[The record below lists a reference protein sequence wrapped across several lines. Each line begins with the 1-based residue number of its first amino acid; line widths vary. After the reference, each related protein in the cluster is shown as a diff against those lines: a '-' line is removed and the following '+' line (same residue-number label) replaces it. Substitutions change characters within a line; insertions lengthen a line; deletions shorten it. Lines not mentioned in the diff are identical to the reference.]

1 MTRKKLVSVYSLS
14 IALLLA
20 NSSVSFGQKAK
31 SAKLPAGVPVK
42 AGTEPKP
49 ILDEGSVVGQTYR
62 NETFGFEVTF
72 PEYWTIAG
80 DDFDEKAR
88 KLGFDLSLKAPTS
101 LKPLE
106 KNQLDRAL
114 KRVNVFLTAY
124 RTATS
129 GIPENAIIR
138 ISVEDLT
145 AQPQIKD
152 AVDYFDAVRA
162 TYATMKLPPDLRY
175 SETQAEKL
183 GTKQFAF
190 LGTSSDAGMK
200 RMYATVTGRYAV
212 MFTLSYKNNH
222 DLETLRN
229 ILATGNF
236 NLR

>member
-1 MTRKKLVSVYSLS
+1 MTGKKWFCMRVFLVVLVLVVS
-14 IALLLA
+14 
-20 NSSVSFGQKAK
+20 NVSFGQKAK
-31 SAKLPAGVPVK
+31 PAKIPPGVPVK
-42 AGTEPKP
+42 AGTEAKS
-49 ILDEGSVVGQTYR
+49 ILDEGTLVGRMYR

-72 PEYWTIAG
+72 PEHWTIAG
-80 DDFDEKAR
+80 DDFEAEAKR
-88 KLGFDLSLKAPTS
+88 LGFDLSLKAPTS
-101 LKPLE
+101 LKPVE

-114 KRVNVFLTAY
+114 KRVNIFLTAY
-124 RTATS
+124 RTATT

-152 AVDYFDAVRA
+152 AVDYFDAVR
-162 TYATMKLPPDLRY
+162 TMYAAMKLPPDFRY

-183 GTKQFAF
+183 GTKQFGY

-200 RMYATVTGRYAV
+200 RMYATVKGRYAV

-222 DLETLRN
+222 DLDTFRN

-236 NLR
+236 NLK